1 MSTGP
6 KTPAEQFAE
15 RIWEGCYHEAQG
27 HCLDK
32 RVACVGC
39 IAHHAENMRGTA
51 VTDKCSGLDKQ
62 HEINVAA
69 TQRSYQEIRRAL
81 KMGKDEG
88 LINGAE
94 RVREE
99 RDEWERKAEY
109 AGEQYRRRNRE
120 AQAMEATLKDIA
132 SPHAMRSW
140 DAMQQEA
147 RAALRKLE
155 ESRTAATTEPK
166 P

>member
-1 MSTGP
+1 MRMLEESP
-6 KTPAEQFAE
+6 LEVTPQMAVNFIAAAIESAV
-15 RIWEGCYHEAQG
+15 REANLTQ
-27 HCLDK
+27 
-32 RVACVGC
+32 
-39 IAHHAENMRGTA
+39 
-51 VTDKCSGLDKQ
+51 TDKCSGLDKQ